1 MNKAITHLAVNLQ
14 RVEIKIQCLES
25 HYKELR
31 EEMQNVDN
39 EISTL
44 ELQRESI
51 LARLIE
57 MLAHAD
63 R

>member
-44 ELQRESI
+44 ELQRDSI
-51 LARLIE
+51 LATLIE

>member
-25 HYKELR
+25 HYKELHDELQR
-31 EEMQNVDN
+31 VDG

-57 MLAHAD
+57 MLAYAD